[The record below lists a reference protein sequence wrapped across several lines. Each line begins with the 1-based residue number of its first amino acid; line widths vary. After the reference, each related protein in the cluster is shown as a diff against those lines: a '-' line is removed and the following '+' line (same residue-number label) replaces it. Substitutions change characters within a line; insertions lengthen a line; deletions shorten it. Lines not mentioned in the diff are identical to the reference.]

1 MGDVRVISS
10 APLTV
15 EVLLRWLL
23 EHHEEFKGVVVATID
38 HDGTVLPW
46 SSDRVANCCISH
58 ASLILQQEAL
68 ERGREVS
75 DFAAQLDP
83 EPSG

>member
-1 MGDVRVISS
+1 MAEVSVIPS

-15 EVLLRWLL
+15 EVMLRWLL
-23 EHHEEFKGVVVATID
+23 ERRAEWKDLIVATID
-38 HDGTVLPW
+38 HDGTVIPW
-46 SSDRVANCCISH
+46 ATMGVKNCCMSH

-68 ERGREVS
+68 ERGR
-75 DFAAQLDP
+75 DHAQQLELMDP